1 MECLLEAHH
10 FKNLASVAGLSRTTL
25 DEHHQLYAGYVRKAN
40 ALSAQLNAIQNS
52 VRIVHTTDIVN
63 IKGDLCFALAAVR
76 NHEMY
81 FEILGDHKTPAPQ
94 ILQDR
99 IAANFGTMENY
110 IEDLRK
116 TALVTRGWTWTVLDH
131 LTGRLWN
138 LSGQH
143 NGLFPFWDARPIL
156 TIDLCDHAYF
166 YDFGHHRADYI
177 NCVIDNL
184 NWEKPAEYLAAH
196 TATKHAQPDLVTL

>member
-131 LTGRLWN
+131 LTGRLCS
-138 LSGQH
+138 LDQSGH
-143 NGLFPFWDARPIL
+143 NRIIRALPRGHAGGHYRIMAVV
-156 TIDLCDHAYF
+156 LC
-166 YDFGHHRADYI
+166 
-177 NCVIDNL
+177 
-184 NWEKPAEYLAAH
+184 H
-196 TATKHAQPDLVTL
+196 T